1 MKNQILLLLSF
12 CTLLLSCASENKG
25 IKASDLEGTW
35 VCIDAKMN
43 NQKNELLLE
52 NKETQNPAAEIVF
65 NNSVMRFEQL
75 KDLERKEEQNFKIEG
90 DKIISTTEPDLIF
103 TINKFE
109 KEILILSFNAM
120 DMSFELTL
128 KRKK

>member
-1 MKNQILLLLSF
+1 MKNQILMLLSF

-25 IKASDLEGTW
+25 IKANDLEGTW

>member
-25 IKASDLEGTW
+25 IKARDLEGTW

-52 NKETQNPAAEIVF
+52 DKKTQNPAAEIVF

-128 KRKK
+128 QRKK